1 MISVV
6 NILSFVSFIYPIQIS
21 EIYSPRYILGVWTIP
36 KHDAGLFWGIFEF
49 GNGLLRRQDKGPLW
63 RILYYIF

>member
-36 KHDAGLFWGIFEF
+36 KHDAFWVIFEF
-49 GNGLLRRQDKGPLW
+49 GNGLLRREDKGPLW

>member
-36 KHDAGLFWGIFEF
+36 KHDAGLFGAFSSLVMDF
-49 GNGLLRRQDKGPLW
+49 
-63 RILYYIF
+63 